1 MSDSTKI
8 LGTGWEFPPR
18 FDRNLN
24 GPSMLEG
31 ATDVENSIYVII
43 HTKIGERILRN
54 QFGSNIH
61 QLLFEPLNENMK
73 TYMTDSLKRSLASS
87 EPRIEVQSI
96 ELNQFNPGE
105 GKIDISVIY
114 TLIQTN
120 VTNNLVIPF
129 YTPDNIN
136 LS

>member
-1 MSDSTKI
+1 MSDSNEI

-24 GPSMLEG
+24 GPTMLEG
-31 ATDVENSIYVII
+31 VTDVENSIYIII

-87 EPRIEVQSI
+87 EPRIEVQTI
-96 ELNQFNPGE
+96 ELNQPNPGE
-105 GKIDISVIY
+105 GRVDIFVSY
-114 TLIQTN
+114 TIIETN
-120 VTNNLVIPF
+120 VTNNLVVPF